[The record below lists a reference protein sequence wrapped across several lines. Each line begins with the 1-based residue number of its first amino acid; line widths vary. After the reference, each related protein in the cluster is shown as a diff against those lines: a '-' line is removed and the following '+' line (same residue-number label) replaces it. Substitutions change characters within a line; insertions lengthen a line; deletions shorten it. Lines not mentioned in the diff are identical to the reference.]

1 MESNSN
7 LWYKYS
13 LKGLIYIIFICF
25 LSKHVLIWTISG
37 IYSFQKIFSVL
48 LIPPFFLEREYT
60 EHLRLVTYIIFVY
73 TDNNFFFIYQF
84 AYSAVYNGNIVHC
97 LTSERKN
104 NNKAKLSFYLKSI
117 RPYNSQYL
125 QFTGSIFIHLLSTLR
140 GRNNDR
146 LQALYFKIHSQG
158 YWQAFSTECLWCL
171 TLMSC
176 LHEKCTYFYINDSGV

>member
-37 IYSFQKIFSVL
+37 IYSTQQVFSVL

-73 TDNNFFFIYQF
+73 TDNNFFFYIP
-84 AYSAVYNGNIVHC
+84 IC
-97 LTSERKN
+97 L
-104 NNKAKLSFYLKSI
+104 LCSI
-117 RPYNSQYL
+117 
-125 QFTGSIFIHLLSTLR
+125 
-140 GRNNDR
+140 
-146 LQALYFKIHSQG
+146 
-158 YWQAFSTECLWCL
+158 
-171 TLMSC
+171 
-176 LHEKCTYFYINDSGV
+176 